1 MNTVKPVLSQ
11 TPNGPYQIVK
21 TDPSIHQQPYLGLQV
36 VGEQD
41 KKRGKKNV
49 AKCILFVFFG

>member
-1 MNTVKPVLSQ
+1 MNTVKPILSQ

-21 TDPSIHQQPYLGLQV
+21 IDPSIHQQLHLGLQV

-41 KKRGKKNV
+41 KKRGKKKGQK
-49 AKCILFVFFG
+49 ACLMK

>member
-1 MNTVKPVLSQ
+1 MNTVKPILSQ

-21 TDPSIHQQPYLGLQV
+21 IDPSIHQQLHLGLQV

-41 KKRGKKNV
+41 KKRGKKKGQM
-49 AKCILFVFFG
+49 ACLMK